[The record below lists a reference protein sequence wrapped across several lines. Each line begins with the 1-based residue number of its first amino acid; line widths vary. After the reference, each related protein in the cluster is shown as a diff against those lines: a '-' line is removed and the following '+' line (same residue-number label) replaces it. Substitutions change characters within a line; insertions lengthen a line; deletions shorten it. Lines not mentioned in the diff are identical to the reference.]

1 MLVLAS
7 DSGAGTYLDWGVVHV
22 SLTNAIIIGLMVVVF
37 VAAIVIPFPRPRH
50 EGDVDSGAGPGTAPG
65 VDPQDR
71 TGARP

>member
-37 VAAIVIPFPRPRH
+37 VAAIVIPFPRPRPERDH
-50 EGDVDSGAGPGTAPG
+50 EQKVDPG
-65 VDPQDR
+65 VDPGIEQESR
-71 TGARP
+71 TEVRP

>member
-37 VAAIVIPFPRPRH
+37 VAAIVIPFPRPRP
-50 EGDVDSGAGPGTAPG
+50 EGDVDPGAGPGAAPG
-65 VDPQDR
+65 VDRQDG
-71 TGARP
+71 TEARP